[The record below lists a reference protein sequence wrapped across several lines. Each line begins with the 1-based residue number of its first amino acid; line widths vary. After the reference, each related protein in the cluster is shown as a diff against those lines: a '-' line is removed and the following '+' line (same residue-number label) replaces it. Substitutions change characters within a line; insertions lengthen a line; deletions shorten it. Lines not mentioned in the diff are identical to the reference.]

1 MPNIPT
7 IELVQQQIERLS
19 LRKFQWLSF
28 PDPLEDRFE
37 QDISAQRLGRLATEG
52 LVAIGLFN
60 LFLFANLFF
69 LHTVSWHDVVVRS
82 GLITPVALLV
92 NFTLRMQPGRVYREA
107 SIGLAACWICF
118 THLYLE
124 LGHFAMGPA
133 YAQVGVIVA
142 VLFTNVVMRL
152 QFPYAIAASL
162 AMMAG
167 DLVFLKLDRLEGP
180 AETVFGATLT
190 LSAVAITVMANYSL
204 GREERMAYLLRLRGE
219 MQSARLSMSNEELQR
234 ISRIDSLTGLANR
247 HSFGSEYQQLW
258 KHAVIARTPISAVL
272 IDIDNFKA
280 VNDLLGHL
288 YGDQV
293 LQRVA
298 MLLQQALRGK
308 FDFAARFG
316 GDEFVLLLPG
326 TTPEIALMVAERIRK
341 LVEVAGAPALEVVPD
356 LPLQWATVTCGVAT
370 CWPTH
375 TDLPENLLD
384 AADKALYQAKQSGRN
399 RVCYGQTSMERIT
412 SSV

>member
-1 MPNIPT
+1 MPYPANH
-7 IELVQQQIERLS
+7 ELVQQQIERLF
-19 LRKFQWLSF
+19 LRKFQGLSF
-28 PDPLEDRFE
+28 PKPLEDRYE
-37 QDISAQRLGRLATEG
+37 QDISAHRLGRLATEG

-69 LHTVSWHDVVVRS
+69 LHTVSWHDVLVHS

-92 NFTLRMQPGRVYREA
+92 NFTIRRHPGRVYREA
-107 SIGLAACWICF
+107 SIGLAACWICY

-124 LGHFAMGPA
+124 LGHHAMGPA

-152 QFPYAIAASL
+152 QFPYALAASL

-180 AETVFGATLT
+180 AATVFGATMT
-190 LSAVAITVMANYSL
+190 ICAIAITVMANYSL
-204 GREERMAYLLRLRGE
+204 GREERLAYLLQLRGE
-219 MQSARLSMSNEELQR
+219 LQSAQLSMSNEELQR
-234 ISRIDSLTGLANR
+234 ISSIDSLTGLANR
-247 HSFGSEYQQLW
+247 HAFSNEYQKLW
-258 KHAVIARTPISAVL
+258 KQALTSRAPISAVV

-308 FDFAARFG
+308 SDFAARFG

-356 LPLQWATVTCGVAT
+356 LPVQWATVTCGVAT

-375 TDLPENLLD
+375 TDLQENLLD

-399 RVCYGQTSMERIT
+399 RVCYGETTTERIP
-412 SSV
+412 SHA